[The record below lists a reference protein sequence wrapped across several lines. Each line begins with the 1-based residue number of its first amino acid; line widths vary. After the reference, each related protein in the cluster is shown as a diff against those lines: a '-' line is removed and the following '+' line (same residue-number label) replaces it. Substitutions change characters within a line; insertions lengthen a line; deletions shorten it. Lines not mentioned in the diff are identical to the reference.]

1 MKYRILKDELK
12 RNTRRCAVFGHW
24 RHNSLV
30 KPEKRLFGQSVV
42 DNFVYKSC
50 LKYSNTLAEM
60 QSSRPAHKSLRNSEL
75 FLADLKAFPIRCMH
89 CISLIHPRGKRMR
102 WRNFVSHPC
111 IILRQVFFF
120 LLEVLLR
127 REATSTE
134 YFYPMLFITYR

>member
-42 DNFVYKSC
+42 DNFVYKSW

-60 QSSRPAHKSLRNSEL
+60 QSSPSAQIPQEFGIVFGGFESFSNKMHALHKSYSSSGKENEMKELCFTSLHYSSASFLFSFGSASE
-75 FLADLKAFPIRCMH
+75 A
-89 CISLIHPRGKRMR
+89 
-102 WRNFVSHPC
+102 
-111 IILRQVFFF
+111 
-120 LLEVLLR
+120 
-127 REATSTE
+127 
-134 YFYPMLFITYR
+134 